1 MCRWGSWGHVSLGAL
16 VNCVIGAASFGG
28 PRDVCHWGFFVRGPC
43 DACDTSLRSRIVWFC
58 PILVYCTLYISTIR
72 YWLKCPF
79 VLGPCIIYEVDWSQF
94 LTLKGK
100 NSYSSDSNMTRKVK
114 WSQTA
119 PVFQF
124 ADPTPVCQAFVQ
136 TWQKSSDEMFICSIP
151 TLAAEQMF
159 GQVFD
164 GGGRVEWF
172 LEPDRRRNDLLI

>member
-1 MCRWGSWGHVSLGAL
+1 MCGWGSWGHVSLGAL

-28 PRDVCHWGFFVRGPC
+28 LRDVCHWAFFVRGPC

-124 ADPTPVCQAFVQ
+124 ADPTPVCQAFVRNLTKEFRLNVHLQ
-136 TWQKSSDEMFICSIP
+136 HPNFSNPANVWTG
-151 TLAAEQMF
+151 F
-159 GQVFD
+159 G
-164 GGGRVEWF
+164 GWTM
-172 LEPDRRRNDLLI
+172 